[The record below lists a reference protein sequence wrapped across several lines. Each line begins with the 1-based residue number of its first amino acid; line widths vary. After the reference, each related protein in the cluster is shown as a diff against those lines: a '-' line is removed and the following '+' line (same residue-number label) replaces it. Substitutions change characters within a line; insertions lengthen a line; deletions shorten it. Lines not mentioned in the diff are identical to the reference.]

1 MTSRPGQSLRI
12 LMISPQYHP
21 VVGGYE
27 RAAERLSA
35 ALVKRG
41 HQVTVIAER
50 RDRGWSQSEVREGVA
65 IRRLWC
71 LYRPRLH
78 MLTALV
84 SLALF
89 LMFRGRRFDIWHAH
103 QYGMHA
109 GVAVAL
115 GFLMRRP
122 VVLKLTSSGGQ
133 GLAQALAATRFS
145 RLLAALH
152 RRVDAVV
159 ALTRET
165 EREAQAFGIS
175 PARIHVLGNG
185 VDTERFRPRDEDE
198 RRRIKRRLGLDAEHL
213 VVFVGR
219 LSPEKNVEGL
229 LRAWVQ
235 ARPLMGRGWTLLIIG
250 DGPER
255 RRLEDIVIRENL
267 DGSVLLLGAKDSIDD
282 WMGVAEIYVSTSD
295 REGLSNTLLEAM
307 ASGLAVAA
315 TRVSGVSE
323 LIEEPGAG
331 LTVEVGNMRDFAL
344 ALATLGGDQSLRDNL
359 GARGHNV
366 IQGRYSVE
374 AVAERHEFVYRKLLS
389 GGGE

>member
-1 MTSRPGQSLRI
+1 MTRRSGQSLRI
-12 LMISPQYHP
+12 LMISPQFHP
-21 VVGGYE
+21 IVGGYE

-35 ALVKRG
+35 ALVRRG

-50 RDRGWSQSEVREGVA
+50 RDRGWSQSEIREGVA

-71 LYRPRLH
+71 LYWPRLH

-84 SLALF
+84 SLTLF
-89 LMFRGRRFDIWHAH
+89 LMFRGHRFDIWHAH

-122 VVLKLTSSGGQ
+122 VVLKLTSSGDQ
-133 GLAQALAATRFS
+133 GVAQALAATRFS
-145 RLLAALH
+145 RLLVALH

-185 VDTERFRPRDEDE
+185 VDTERFRPRDISE
-198 RRRIKRRLGLDAEHL
+198 RHRIKRRLGLDAEHL
-213 VVFVGR
+213 VIFVGR

-235 ARPLMGRGWTLLIIG
+235 ARPLMGNGWTLLIIG
-250 DGPER
+250 DGPSRGACE
-255 RRLEDIVIRENL
+255 EIVAIEQMEN
-267 DGSVLLLGAKDSIDD
+267 SVEIVGCRSEIEE
-282 WMGVAEIYVSTSD
+282 WMAISD
-295 REGLSNTLLEAM
+295 LYALSSQHEGMSNTLLEAM
-307 ASGLAVAA
+307 ACGLPVVA
-315 TRVSGVSE
+315 TRVSGVVE
-323 LIEEPGAG
+323 LVVDSGCG
-331 LTVEVGNMRDFAL
+331 LVVERGDFSAFARAL
-344 ALATLGGDQSLRDNL
+344 TELAADESRRQNL
-359 GARGHNV
+359 GAK
-366 IQGRYSVE
+366 GREKIIADYSIA
-374 AVAERHEFVYRKLLS
+374 AVAAMHEVVYYQTLIES
-389 GGGE
+389 E

>member
-1 MTSRPGQSLRI
+1 MTSTLGRPLRI

-21 VVGGYE
+21 IVGGYE

-35 ALVKRG
+35 ALAARG
-41 HQVTVIAER
+41 HHVTVISER
-50 RDRGWSQSEVREGVA
+50 RDTGWPQSEVREGVA

-71 LYRPRLH
+71 IYRPRLH

-84 SLALF
+84 SFALF

-133 GLAQALAATRFS
+133 GLAQALSATRFS

-152 RRVDAVV
+152 LHVDAVV

-165 EREAQAFGIS
+165 EREALAFGIS

-185 VDTERFRPRDEDE
+185 VDIERFRPRDENE
-198 RRRIKRRLGLDAEHL
+198 RQTIKRHLGLNAEHL
-213 VVFVGR
+213 VIFVGR

-229 LRAWVQ
+229 LQAWAQ
-235 ARPLMGRGWTLLIIG
+235 AHPLMGSGWTLLIIG

-267 DGSVLLLGAKDSIDD
+267 DGSVLLLGAKDSINE
-282 WMGVAEIYVSTSD
+282 WMGVAEIYVLTSD

-307 ASGLAVAA
+307 ACGLPVAA

-323 LIEEPGAG
+323 LVEAPGAG
-331 LTVEVGNMRDFAL
+331 LTVEVGNMHDFSV
-344 ALATLGGDQSLRDNL
+344 ALATLGGDGLLRANL
-359 GARGHNV
+359 GAKGRDV
-366 IQGRYSVE
+366 IHGRYSIE
-374 AVAERHEFVYRKLLS
+374 AVATRHELLYQNLLS
-389 GGGE
+389 CKSA